1 MIARWMLSAT
11 LFAALCG
18 IAALASERA
27 LRAFGRPA
35 RSTWAFA
42 LACSAT
48 WPIIAPLFLR
58 ASHISVS
65 VGTPIA
71 VGTVVVMPQTDSWF
85 NLAWLAQLDRAFVIC
100 WCIASALLLTQ
111 MMLAIRTLHRVQ
123 RDAQR
128 TVVDG
133 HVVLIIDS
141 FGPAVLGLVH
151 PTIVIPAWLLELDD
165 ALRAL
170 VLRHEREHCLARDPG
185 LVWLTVVTTTL
196 LPWNVALWWIAQR
209 LRLAMEVDCDARTL
223 RSDGDRTQ
231 YARLLLLIAQRTS
244 SARFVPMLATA
255 PSQLSRRIFAMQ
267 SAPVRHPARRA
278 AFAGVIAT
286 LAIAAACSPRIASN
300 FTAPAPEVA
309 TAEPV
314 TVSGSGANADTSPSD
329 ELSMQP
335 ATMAR
340 GSQGPRYPDA
350 LRAAKVGGTVVAMFV
365 VNGDGSADTNT
376 YKVLKST
383 HAEFTIA
390 VKEALA
396 TMRFNPA
403 QRDGTPVRQL
413 LQQVFQFD
421 PSMSTATALTPTPPS
436 MDKPTPMPSGTPFF
450 EFQVERAVT
459 MRAGSL
465 GPKYPK
471 SLKDAK
477 VEGTV
482 LAQFVVDTTG
492 APEPSTFKVLK
503 SSNPLFDEAVRD
515 ALAQMQFIPAMVG
528 GRPVKQLLQQPFLFS
543 LKEPK

>member
-1 MIARWMLSAT
+1 
-11 LFAALCG
+11 
-18 IAALASERA
+18 
-27 LRAFGRPA
+27 
-35 RSTWAFA
+35 
-42 LACSAT
+42 
-48 WPIIAPLFLR
+48 
-58 ASHISVS
+58 
-65 VGTPIA
+65 
-71 VGTVVVMPQTDSWF
+71 
-85 NLAWLAQLDRAFVIC
+85 
-100 WCIASALLLTQ
+100 
-111 MMLAIRTLHRVQ
+111 
-123 RDAQR
+123 
-128 TVVDG
+128 
-133 HVVLIIDS
+133 
-141 FGPAVLGLVH
+141 
-151 PTIVIPAWLLELDD
+151 
-165 ALRAL
+165 
-170 VLRHEREHCLARDPG
+170 
-185 LVWLTVVTTTL
+185 
-196 LPWNVALWWIAQR
+196 
-209 LRLAMEVDCDARTL
+209 
-223 RSDGDRTQ
+223 
-231 YARLLLLIAQRTS
+231 
-244 SARFVPMLATA
+244 
-255 PSQLSRRIFAMQ
+255 MQ

-300 FTAPAPEVA
+300 FTAPAPDVA